1 MNNALAEIPVE
12 KREILYIVE
21 DTGTQLFLEKERKD
35 PRNCT
40 IATLAEIQEFAPGL
54 SATRANSILIWDDF
68 EKNYKSCLDL
78 LNDPEKFTFELCNFC
93 ENYLGAVKG
102 SIFIEEK
109 KHTQDNTDIKSDKK
123 GWWIFGSKKND
134 AKLNV
139 SVTVNNNEKFEK
151 RIKHEFNHAHPVPF
165 NKDKA
170 AEYYKAKG
178 LDKFDVFKR
187 MYEFRIEHGSD
198 HDGNCCFES
207 YIMEERKKLVSV
219 AVDVALEMQDLL
231 GVDVKIGFTKES
243 LKEYSKTIKMEFT
256 CK

>member
-12 KREILYIVE
+12 KREILYVVE
-21 DTGTQLFLEKERKD
+21 DTGTQLFLERERD
-35 PRNCT
+35 AQRNCT
-40 IATLAEIQEFAPGL
+40 IATLAEIQEFDPHL
-54 SATRANSILIWDDF
+54 SATQANSILIWDDF
-68 EKNYKSCLDL
+68 EKNYKTCLNL

-93 ENYLGAVKG
+93 ENYLSAVKG

-109 KHTQDNTDIKSDKK
+109 KHTQDNANTKVKEK
-123 GWWIFGSKKND
+123 GFWIFKSKKI
-134 AKLNV
+134 KEEMGV
-139 SVTVNNNEKFEK
+139 SVAVNTNEKSEK
-151 RIKHEFNHAHPVPF
+151 RLKHKFNHSQPVPF

-178 LDKFDVFKR
+178 LEKFDIFKR
-187 MYEFRIEHGSD
+187 MFEFRIEHGINYEGTFS
-198 HDGNCCFES
+198 FES

-219 AVDVALEMQDLL
+219 AVDVALEMQELL

-243 LKEYSKTIKMEFT
+243 LKEYSKTIQMEFT